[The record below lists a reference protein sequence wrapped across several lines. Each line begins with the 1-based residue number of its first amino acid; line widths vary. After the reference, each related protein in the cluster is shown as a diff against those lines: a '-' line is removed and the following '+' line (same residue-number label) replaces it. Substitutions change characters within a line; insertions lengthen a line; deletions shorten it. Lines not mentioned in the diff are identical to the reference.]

1 MVCIPPQKLAKSQK
15 YKKSNKIDKKEN
27 FEKIKKLGLDYVLK
41 NIPAKFGDDQSI
53 LRERK
58 LGMMNLTDLTAAV
71 ILSPPRLML
80 VSDLMLLQ

>member
-1 MVCIPPQKLAKSQK
+1 M
-15 YKKSNKIDKKEN
+15 
-27 FEKIKKLGLDYVLK
+27 LK
-41 NIPAKFGDDQSI
+41 NIPDKFGDDQSI

-58 LGMMNLTDLTAAV
+58 LGMKNFTDLTAAV

>member
-1 MVCIPPQKLAKSQK
+1 MISPKKTKNPIKSIKTKIQK
-15 YKKSNKIDKKEN
+15 
-27 FEKIKKLGLDYVLK
+27 KIKQQGLDYVLK